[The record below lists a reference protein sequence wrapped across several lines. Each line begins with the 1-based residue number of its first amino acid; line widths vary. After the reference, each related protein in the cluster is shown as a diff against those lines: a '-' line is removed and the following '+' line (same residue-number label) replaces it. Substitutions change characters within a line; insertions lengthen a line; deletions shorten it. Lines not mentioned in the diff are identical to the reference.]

1 MAIKILSSENITGNI
16 TLHSPTNAPYIDF
29 VENADT
35 GDSKARITMDQI
47 DTNNAKLFIST
58 ENSGTLT
65 NAVVID
71 NSQNVGIGNFTNPT
85 DGNLVVKKDGLN
97 TGIPNSLTSASF
109 SESGGQLK
117 GLTIGYRTDETTAV
131 IAARTATGDIAF
143 MGYNGG
149 WLETARFTNDN
160 RLGIGSTTPEK
171 KLHILTS
178 TTDDTPQVLIQNG
191 SSGDASLTFN
201 VSGQSYVVG
210 IDHDDSSKFK
220 IAASGNLGTNDRV
233 TLLSSG
239 NVGIGTISPIAPLH
253 VVTPAVGGID
263 LTNISRTANNLVRFT
278 NPEYSTSAT
287 MGLLLRV
294 FPDSDARQGA
304 GLLMTGG
311 SDNAAS
317 NLTLFVSK
325 DDGTSSNVSQSYS
338 ALHIAGN
345 TGNVGI
351 GVTSPGAK
359 LEVDGSTNAIIKM
372 NSTAGTG
379 GRMDFVHAGSIYG
392 NIGSA
397 RNILGTGN
405 AADMMI
411 NADSLLILGVG
422 SQDMTILPSGNVGI
436 GTTSPSRKLV
446 VAQSNVTEPSGIDA
460 NTGILIKNNTWS
472 GIQIISTEATGGFI
486 TFGDNAAGFAGRI
499 QYLHATNAMVF
510 ETAASERMRITSG
523 GFLQIQNRLTFR
535 GISSSQAANILTD
548 ETSTGTG
555 LIRIQAG
562 GGSAAYGGGIN
573 LYANAAGTKAGDVA
587 VGLSAVAG
595 AVFRVNLNGV
605 DTSTDVL
612 TMTRS
617 GNMTITGTLT
627 QNSDIRIKENI
638 KPLESQL
645 DIISKLNPVSYNKK
659 ENKETLEP
667 FTGQKEIGFIAQEV
681 EEILPELVSENKEG
695 IKSLAYGNMNAVLVK
710 AIQELKAEVE
720 ILKNK

>member
-1 MAIKILSSENITGNI
+1 M
-16 TLHSPTNAPYIDF
+16 
-29 VENADT
+29 
-35 GDSKARITMDQI
+35 
-47 DTNNAKLFIST
+47 
-58 ENSGTLT
+58 
-65 NAVVID
+65 
-71 NSQNVGIGNFTNPT
+71 
-85 DGNLVVKKDGLN
+85 
-97 TGIPNSLTSASF
+97 
-109 SESGGQLK
+109 
-117 GLTIGYRTDETTAV
+117 
-131 IAARTATGDIAF
+131 
-143 MGYNGG
+143 
-149 WLETARFTNDN
+149 
-160 RLGIGSTTPEK
+160 
-171 KLHILTS
+171 
-178 TTDDTPQVLIQNG
+178 
-191 SSGDASLTFN
+191 
-201 VSGQSYVVG
+201 
-210 IDHDDSSKFK
+210 
-220 IAASGNLGTNDRV
+220 

-573 LYANAAGTKAGDVA
+573 LYANAA
-587 VGLSAVAG
+587 
-595 AVFRVNLNGV
+595 
-605 DTSTDVL
+605 
-612 TMTRS
+612 
-617 GNMTITGTLT
+617 
-627 QNSDIRIKENI
+627 
-638 KPLESQL
+638 
-645 DIISKLNPVSYNKK
+645 
-659 ENKETLEP
+659 
-667 FTGQKEIGFIAQEV
+667 
-681 EEILPELVSENKEG
+681 
-695 IKSLAYGNMNAVLVK
+695 
-710 AIQELKAEVE
+710 
-720 ILKNK
+720 